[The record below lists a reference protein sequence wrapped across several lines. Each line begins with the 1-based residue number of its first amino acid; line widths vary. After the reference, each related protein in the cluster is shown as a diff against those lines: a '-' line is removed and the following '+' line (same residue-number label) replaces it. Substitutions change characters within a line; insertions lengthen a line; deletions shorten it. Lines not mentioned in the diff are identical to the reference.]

1 MERNARATVGRDF
14 SQCDLHTERL
24 SAWCG
29 VYGGVLFALPPTQ
42 GWHGLESPRLPRTY
56 GIVVLHNAIFDWD
69 FTVLRHRIWVR
80 HKRWTYNDRS
90 NCGGSVWR
98 RSGVLRALAEVVQL
112 RRIGMDL
119 ADADVWEVDEVA
131 ERVKRLL
138 KSVIICGIAFFFI
151 DSADYN
157 LDLKKN
163 TVYLRY

>member
-1 MERNARATVGRDF
+1 
-14 SQCDLHTERL
+14 
-24 SAWCG
+24 
-29 VYGGVLFALPPTQ
+29 
-42 GWHGLESPRLPRTY
+42 
-56 GIVVLHNAIFDWD
+56 
-69 FTVLRHRIWVR
+69 VLR
-80 HKRWTYNDRS
+80 
-90 NCGGSVWR
+90 
-98 RSGVLRALAEVVQL
+98 GVAQVVQL

-138 KSVIICGIAFFFI
+138 KSVIFCGIAFFLT